1 MKTLFLCSLFLLAQA
16 ISVLLPDTDNPQ
28 AGQKPESPASVNIN
42 PDNVDFGEQVTKKAG
57 KPRRLTLT
65 NTGGKKLYINSVAL
79 SGDAQ
84 QDFSM
89 SNDSCTGKEIE
100 PGRSCVVDIIFT
112 PSVNERRNTTLVFTD
127 NAVDSPQNIKL
138 TGVGINSVAVPPSKS
153 GQPQ

>member
-1 MKTLFLCSLFLLAQA
+1 MKTLLLCSLFLLAQA
-16 ISVLLPDTDNPQ
+16 ISVLLPDTDSHQTAQQPQ
-28 AGQKPESPASVNIN
+28 SPASVNIN
-42 PDNVDFGEQVTKKAG
+42 PDNLDFGEQVTKKAG

-89 SNDSCTGKEIE
+89 SNDTCTGKEIE
-100 PGRSCVVDIIFT
+100 PGRSCIVDIVFT
-112 PSVNERRNTTLVFTD
+112 PSVNERRNTTLIFTD
-127 NAVDSPQNIKL
+127 SAVDSPQNIKL

-153 GQPQ
+153 GQPR